1 MNRRALL
8 LALPLAACG
17 LSERPYAERR
27 QWPLAVSR
35 PGALPARAGGRVLE
49 LRTLRAGPAL
59 ESRGLQTIQ
68 PDGSLRTGFYEE
80 WAVPPA
86 QGVEECLRRWL
97 AESGLFAA
105 VTAPG
110 SRATADLSLEGEL
123 VALNANP
130 SARTATATLAITV
143 VASKGDQPRVLLQRS
158 FTETAALQGEGP
170 QAEVQSTLAALA
182 IVLARV
188 ESALRAV

>member
-8 LALPLAACG
+8 LALAASGCG
-17 LSERPYAERR
+17 LAERPYAERR
-27 QWPLAVSR
+27 QWPLAAPR
-35 PGALPARAGGRVLE
+35 PAALPPRASGRVLE
-49 LRTLRAGPAL
+49 LRTLRAGPTL

-97 AESGLFAA
+97 AQSGLFAA

-110 SRATADLSLEGEL
+110 SRAAPDLSLEGEL

-130 SARTATATLAITV
+130 SARTATATLAVTVITT
-143 VASKGDQPRVLLQRS
+143 KGDASRILLQRA
-158 FTETAALQGEGP
+158 FTETAAMQGDGP
-170 QAEVQSTLAALA
+170 PAEVQASLAALT
-182 IVLARV
+182 IVLARI
-188 ESALRAV
+188 EAALRSI